1 MEKYALL
8 IINMI
13 NEFVYGNKKKC
24 ENPTEIIGPIREVSS
39 LFRENGFPVIYI
51 CDFETKN
58 DHREKIVD
66 DLIPRKED
74 FIIKKRKYSGFYG
87 TELQGL
93 LENKGIKNLVFSG
106 LSTSLSVR
114 HTVADAYYR
123 DYKCIMLT
131 NACCDAKKDL
141 HLKSILYI
149 RDFYGANAVSTMNFS
164 RLYLSEE
171 EI

>member
-13 NEFVYGNKKKC
+13 NDYIYGDKKC
-24 ENPTEIIGPIREVSS
+24 DDPREIIGPIREVSS

-51 CDFETKN
+51 SDSENRDDKG
-58 DHREKIVD
+58 EKIID
-66 DLIPRKED
+66 ELAPKEGD

-87 TELQGL
+87 TELDEILG
-93 LENKGIKNLVFSG
+93 NNCITSLVFSG
-106 LSTSLSVR
+106 LKTSLSIR
-114 HTVADAYYR
+114 HTAADAYYR
-123 DYKCIMLT
+123 DYRCIMLT
-131 NACCDAKKDL
+131 NACCDEKKDL

-149 RDFYGANAVSTMNFS
+149 RDYYRASAVSTMNFPY
-164 RLYLSEE
+164 LYLSRE